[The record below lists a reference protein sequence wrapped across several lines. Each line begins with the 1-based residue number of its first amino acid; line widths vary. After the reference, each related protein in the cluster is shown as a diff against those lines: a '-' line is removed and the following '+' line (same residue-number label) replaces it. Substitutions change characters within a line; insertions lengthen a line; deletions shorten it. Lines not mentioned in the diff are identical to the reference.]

1 MRVDIHEGSHV
12 AGEEIVV
19 EEEIVGEVFIGA
31 VPGLAGEVISE
42 DDRDL
47 DGRVG
52 TPRMASWV

>member
-19 EEEIVGEVFIGA
+19 QEEIVGEVFIGA

-42 DDRDL
+42 DDRSL